1 MSTCRLYG
9 ILKKIKRYFKYVREL
24 RKVISLK
31 KIAILTSGGDSQG
44 MNSAIRA
51 VTRSALANNFEV
63 YGVRRGFKGLID
75 NDFVKLGTKEVSD
88 ILYRGGTFL
97 QSARSES
104 FKTPEGQAK
113 GVENLKAKGIDYV
126 VVIGGDGSYRG
137 AQALHRHGIKTYGLP
152 GTIDNDIPLT
162 DYTIGFDT
170 TLNLVTD
177 LVGNL
182 RDTMSSHERVS
193 VIETMGR
200 NCGDIALQ
208 AGIASGVDAILIP
221 EVEPDLEKVA
231 ASVKAG
237 FDRGKSHSIIIV
249 AEGAGEAPEVA
260 KKIKELSGLDTR
272 ATVLGHIQ
280 RGGSPSSFDR
290 VFSSRLGHRVI
301 ELIQEGV
308 TGVGLGIE
316 NNQLTHHTFDE
327 IFNAKNTI
335 DLKLYQIFQDLV

>member
-1 MSTCRLYG
+1 M
-9 ILKKIKRYFKYVREL
+9 
-24 RKVISLK
+24 K

-51 VTRSALANNFEV
+51 VTRSGLANNFEI
-63 YGVRRGFKGLID
+63 YGVRRGFKGLIK
-75 NDFVKLGTKEVSD
+75 NDFIKLGTKEVSD
-88 ILYRGGTFL
+88 KLYRGGTFL
-97 QSARSES
+97 QSARSET
-104 FKTPEGQAK
+104 FKTAEGQAVA
-113 GVENLKAKGIDYV
+113 VENLKEKGIDYV
-126 VVIGGDGSYRG
+126 VVIGGDGSYQG
-137 AQALHRHGIKTYGLP
+137 ARALQRHGIKTFGIP

-162 DYTIGFDT
+162 DFTIGFDT

-221 EVEPDLEKVA
+221 EIEVNLEKIA

-237 FDRGKSHSIIIV
+237 FDRGKSHSIVIV
-249 AEGAGEAPEVA
+249 AEGAGDAEDVA
-260 KKIKELSGLDTR
+260 KKLKELSGLDTR

-280 RGGSPSSFDR
+280 RGGTPSSFDR

-308 TGVGLGIE
+308 DGVGLGIE
-316 NNQLTHHTFDE
+316 HNRITYHSFDD
-327 IFNAKNTI
+327 ILSAKNDI
-335 DLKLYQIFQDLV
+335 DKKLYHVFEDLV